1 MAPFPN
7 CPPATRGLKNPRLL
21 PEHWLTATMSTA
33 GIFLMSPSDSFMG
46 LSTLPWIPTEN
57 ASGSTFSGT
66 SARWYRTKKASFGV
80 MTFALKTENG
90 VSSCGGLLVR
100 PIIGRFC
107 GYLTSGRSPF
117 SNGSAAVAAN
127 ARKEGDVIPA
137 PSAAMAAPECFMRL
151 RRSIIAFL
159 PCRLV
164 AAHDDPMPP

>member
-1 MAPFPN
+1 
-7 CPPATRGLKNPRLL
+7 
-21 PEHWLTATMSTA
+21 
-33 GIFLMSPSDSFMG
+33 
-46 LSTLPWIPTEN
+46 
-57 ASGSTFSGT
+57 
-66 SARWYRTKKASFGV
+66 

-127 ARKEGDVIPA
+127 ARKEGDVNPA
-137 PSAAMAAPECFMRL
+137 PSAARATPECLMRL

-159 PCRLV
+159 PFGLV
-164 AAHDDPMPP
+164 VAHDDPDTPGGPARRQGLPLLGTFLLR

>member
-1 MAPFPN
+1 
-7 CPPATRGLKNPRLL
+7 
-21 PEHWLTATMSTA
+21 
-33 GIFLMSPSDSFMG
+33 
-46 LSTLPWIPTEN
+46 
-57 ASGSTFSGT
+57 
-66 SARWYRTKKASFGV
+66 

-100 PIIGRFC
+100 PIIRRFC

-159 PCRLV
+159 PFRLV
-164 AAHDDPMPP
+164 ATHDDPVPP